1 MSGYCV
7 ISSELLLDAGH
18 LRRVL
23 DGTERLDDMLR
34 RLHGHLIET
43 GESYEPELFPRISS
57 HDLRRSF
64 GTWLRA
70 DGVPVSE
77 VAAMLSH
84 ADSRMAERVYARLP
98 PDLLRDL
105 LTELCQPAAGQS
117 VPKAGK
123 DGEDDGAGSRNPSEE
138 VPRGGI
144 EPPTRGFSVS
154 FSPSEKARFP
164 LGASVKHVPRPVE
177 AGTPKHGHA
186 RFLRQLDGSRRYAY
200 DGIMMDAPERSKD
213 WEATAETLV
222 ALGA

>member
-77 VAAMLSH
+77 VAAMRGH
-84 ADSRMAERVYARLP
+84 ADSRMAERVYARLS

-144 EPPTRGFSVS
+144 EPPTRDFQSLSAPPRKRASLWGR
-154 FSPSEKARFP
+154 PSSTCQDPSRQVRRSTVMHGSSANST
-164 LGASVKHVPRPVE
+164 A
-177 AGTPKHGHA
+177 AGDT
-186 RFLRQLDGSRRYAY
+186 LTMGS
-200 DGIMMDAPERSKD
+200 
-213 WEATAETLV
+213 
-222 ALGA
+222 